1 KNNHKSEQI
10 RNLNMKKIKLT
21 RESVAMGD
29 DIDAPHF
36 LEIDIEPNWTITE
49 ILKYISNINYLP
61 KISGGRATW
70 SVAINEP
77 IADLTQENPK
87 LQFLDSLPDYYYHE
101 VIAFAEYKL
110 NYINYNGQKDDIDVF
125 EVLTLIQLRYV
136 CIPITKHTYGRYRLY
151 PLFGN

>member
-1 KNNHKSEQI
+1 
-10 RNLNMKKIKLT
+10 MKKIKLT

-77 IADLTQENPK
+77 IAVLTQENPK
-87 LQFLDSLPDYYYHE
+87 EPLLICLPDYRSEEHTSE
-101 VIAFAEYKL
+101 LQSREKL
-110 NYINYNGQKDDIDVF
+110 
-125 EVLTLIQLRYV
+125 V
-136 CIPITKHTYGRYRLY
+136 CRL
-151 PLFGN
+151 LL